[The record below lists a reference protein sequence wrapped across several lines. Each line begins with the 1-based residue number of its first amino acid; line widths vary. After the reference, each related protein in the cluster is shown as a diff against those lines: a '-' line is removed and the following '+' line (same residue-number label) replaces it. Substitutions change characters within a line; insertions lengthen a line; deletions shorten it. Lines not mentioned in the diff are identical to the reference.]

1 MPTVR
6 VDDEVYEWLQSL
18 AVPFQD
24 TPNSVLR
31 RVAGLD
37 EKSLT
42 QRGNLLDTPIN
53 TDEVGEEEI
62 ISIRATGK
70 ELSRIFHIEGEQ
82 SLYSDTGTF
91 YGNLT
96 KFPGVLWDRHGY
108 VKILTE
114 SDYRRSPYL
123 RIGKRL
129 NVPNGGISSIP
140 GYTRVR

>member
-37 EKSLT
+37 ETPLT
-42 QRGNLLDTPIN
+42 QKGNLLDKTIN
-53 TDEVGEEEI
+53 ADEIGVEEI
-62 ISIRATGK
+62 VPIRATGK
-70 ELSRIFHIEGEQ
+70 ELSKIFQIEGEQ

-108 VKILTE
+108 VRFLSE
-114 SDYRRSPYL
+114 SDYRTSPYL
-123 RIGKRL
+123 QIGKRL
-129 NVPNGGISSIP
+129 NVPNGGIASIP